1 MLDYHGPRR
10 ARVSFALFDM
20 VLKWVG
26 FLGLCLSA
34 CDCLL
39 AFFLVGFNID
49 NQPSSGSVQA
59 ADLRPPFLGILL
71 GWHRESDRVQLPAV
85 VHYC

>member
-1 MLDYHGPRR
+1 
-10 ARVSFALFDM
+10 M
-20 VLKWVG
+20 VLKVGG
-26 FLGLCLSA
+26 FLDLVFLPVI
-34 CDCLL
+34 CLL
-39 AFFLVGFNID
+39 AFFLVGFSID

>member
-10 ARVSFALFDM
+10 ARVSLA
-20 VLKWVG
+20 VRYGLKSGWA
-26 FLGLCLSA
+26 FWILSFCLSVIA
-34 CDCLL
+34 CV
-39 AFFLVGFNID
+39 FLVGFNID

-85 VHYC
+85 VHC